1 MDEASHLPNGSLKN
15 MEFTPVGFIKSKRNT
30 TQTQVVSPTKV
41 PNANNGDENEGPVKK
56 RQRRSIDDTIDS
68 TRLFSEASQF
78 DDSFPE
84 IKANIPPSP
93 RSGNVDKS
101 RKRNLIDDLKK
112 DVPMSQ
118 PLKEQEVREHQ
129 MKKERFDRALE
140 SKLLGKRHITYANSD
155 ISNKELYINEIKS
168 LKHEIK
174 ELRKEK
180 NDTLNNYDTL
190 EEETDDLKNRLQA
203 LEKEL
208 DAKNK
213 IVNSRKVD

>member
-15 MEFTPVGFIKSKRNT
+15 MEFTPVGFIKSKRNS

-129 MKKERFDRALE
+129 MKKERFDRAL
-140 SKLLGKRHITYANSD
+140 
-155 ISNKELYINEIKS
+155 
-168 LKHEIK
+168 
-174 ELRKEK
+174 
-180 NDTLNNYDTL
+180 
-190 EEETDDLKNRLQA
+190 
-203 LEKEL
+203 
-208 DAKNK
+208 
-213 IVNSRKVD
+213 